1 MKTTNFSMDLMV
13 PSQSNKDI
21 VFNEALLKID
31 SFMNFSVV
39 DFIDYK
45 PEQLKNGE
53 KFIISS
59 GEHKDKI
66 CYKPLNSKVVLLQ
79 EPKLGMVVFII
90 KTRCFLIF
98 ADNEWKK
105 ISLPDAKPEKL
116 VTQHQFIGINQK
128 FSISPK
134 QSHHYLYL
142 NSDTEIDM
150 GQVISPEI
158 SIIIKQSSTDLFNIK
173 WPANILWEKKQQHVM
188 SQSKNSMDLIKL
200 YQLPESQHFLG
211 KIIAQNFSY

>member
-1 MKTTNFSMDLMV
+1 MKTTNFCMDLMV
-13 PSQSNKDI
+13 PSQLNKDI

-31 SFMNFSVV
+31 SFMNFSVI
-39 DFIDYK
+39 DFIDHK

-59 GEHKDKI
+59 GEDKNKI

-79 EPKLGMVVFII
+79 EPKAGIVVFII
-90 KTRCFLIF
+90 KTGCFYVF
-98 ADNEWKK
+98 ADNDWKN
-105 ISLPDAKPEKL
+105 ISLPSTKSEESVVPSK
-116 VTQHQFIGINQK
+116 FIGISEK

-134 QSHHYLYL
+134 QSYHYLYL
-142 NSDTEIDM
+142 NSDTAIGIEEK
-150 GQVISPEI
+150 VNSEI
-158 SIIIKQSSTDLFNIK
+158 SIIIKQSSTELFNIK
-173 WPANILWEKKQQHVM
+173 WSANILWEGKQQHIM